1 MENIKIN
8 TEFIKL
14 DSFLKWC
21 GAADLGS
28 YAKMFIQNGEVKV
41 NGEVCLQR
49 GKKLKVNDLG
59 WEKSYC
65 ISMWNEKFIITL
77 SIDGEDEISEMQKLS
92 FKNVS
97 VKVLVSR

>member
-1 MENIKIN
+1 MQEIKIN

-28 YAKMFIQNGEVKV
+28 YAKMFILDGEVKV

-49 GKKLKVNDLG
+49 GKKLRVGDTVEFQK
-59 WEKSYC
+59 
-65 ISMWNEKFIITL
+65 
-77 SIDGEDEISEMQKLS
+77 EIYKLI
-92 FKNVS
+92 
-97 VKVLVSR
+97 